1 MPGEKP
7 AAGRERILDQAQR
20 LFLAHGYDGVS
31 IRDIAQAC
39 GLSNAVLYYH
49 FGSKRNLYFE
59 VLREHISTLAH
70 RLQEAGAIDGSCRDR
85 LVNIVHAYAQM
96 ILEYQDTV
104 QILLRD
110 LASSIGKR
118 SCRCCLTCRPRCFA
132 VAAVLEEGMSSGE
145 VRALEFTPGG
155 YPADGMISSLVA
167 FRARQPGVTTNL
179 DQDVDLVIDILFE
192 GIGPSSNHSERQ
204 RRDFCMIASVID
216 V

>member
-7 AAGRERILDQAQR
+7 AAGRQRILDQAQR
-20 LFLAHGYDGVS
+20 LFLAHGYNGVS

-39 GLSNAVLYYH
+39 GLSNAALYYH

-59 VLREHISTLAH
+59 VLREHVSTLAH

-110 LASSIGKR
+110 LAQFDWEEVMQTLPDFQTQVPS
-118 SCRCCLTCRPRCFA
+118 A
-132 VAAVLEEGMSSGE
+132 VAAVLKEGIASGE
-145 VRALEFTPGG
+145 VRAL
-155 YPADGMISSLVA
+155 DSRRVDILLMGMISSLVA

-179 DQDVDLVIDILFE
+179 DEDVDLVIDILFE
-192 GIGPSSNHSERQ
+192 GIGPSSTTAKDKGEIS
-204 RRDFCMIASVID
+204 A
-216 V
+216 